1 MVGTRRGLVQAA
13 GGLAAAGLS
22 GLGLPGVGLSGMVL
36 SGRAAAQPAWPGR
49 PVTIV
54 VPYAPG
60 GGTDIFARALAE
72 GMREAIGQ
80 TVVVEN
86 RAGANGVVGA
96 EVVQRAAPDGHMLMV
111 ATGAH
116 VINRYSMPS
125 IPFDPV
131 KDFTP
136 VSMLSGFPLVLAAN
150 ARLPFGD
157 IAGLIA
163 AAKAQPGSITFSST
177 EAATSYA
184 GNSFARQAGI
194 TLIEVPYRGSGPQL
208 NDLLAGH
215 VPLGVTSTVA
225 VLQHVA
231 SGAVKVLAVTST
243 QRSALLPQVPTM
255 AEAGLPGY
263 EFNGWYGMYGPP
275 GLPAPLVQRI
285 FAAVQASLAR
295 PAIGQ
300 RLQELGAAL
309 ATLGPADF
317 AAFLARDNRRWAEAQ
332 AAGLITTAN

>member
-1 MVGTRRGLVQAA
+1 MAMTRRGVLGAT
-13 GGLAAAGLS
+13 GLLAAARVAL
-22 GLGLPGVGLSGMVL
+22 
-36 SGRAAAQPAWPGR
+36 AQAAWPSR
-49 PVTIV
+49 PVSIV

-60 GGTDIFARALAE
+60 GGTDIFARAVAE

-80 TVVVEN
+80 PVVVEN
-86 RAGANGVVGA
+86 RAGANGVVGG
-96 EVVQRAAPDGHMLMV
+96 EYVMRSAPDGHTLMV

-116 VINRYSMPS
+116 VINRYSMPN

-136 VSMLSGFPLVLAAN
+136 ISMLSGFPLVMAAN
-150 ARLPFGD
+150 AKLPFDD

-163 AAKAQPGSITFSST
+163 AARAKPGSIAFSST

-184 GNSFARQAGI
+184 GNAFARQAGI
-194 TLIEVPYRGSGPQL
+194 QLIEVPYRGSGPQL
-208 NDLLAGH
+208 NDLVAGH

-243 QRSALLPQVPTM
+243 TRSALLPQVPTM

-263 EFNGWYGMYGPP
+263 EFNGWYGMYAPP
-275 GLPAPLVQRI
+275 GMPAALTQLVYS
-285 FAAVQASLAR
+285 AVQASLAR
-295 PAIGQ
+295 QAIGQ
-300 RLQELGAAL
+300 RLVELGADL
-309 ATLGPADF
+309 ATLGPEPF
-317 AAFLARDNRRWAEAQ
+317 AAFLERDNRRWAEAA
-332 AAGLITTAN
+332 AAGLVTTAK

>member
-1 MVGTRRGLVQAA
+1 MSMASTRRAA
-13 GGLAAAGLS
+13 LGGIAAAAIATR
-22 GLGLPGVGLSGMVL
+22 VK
-36 SGRAAAQPAWPGR
+36 AQSAWPNR

-96 EVVQRAAPDGHMLMV
+96 EFVQRSPADGHMLMV

-150 ARLPFGD
+150 GKLPYGD

-163 AAKAQPGSITFSST
+163 AAKAAPGTITFSST

-194 TLIEVPYRGSGPQL
+194 SLIEVPYRGSGPQL

-231 SGAVKVLAVTST
+231 AGAVKVLAVTST
-243 QRSALLPQVPTM
+243 KRSALLPQVPTM
-255 AEAGLPGY
+255 AEAGLPNY
-263 EFNGWYGMYGPP
+263 EYNGWYGMYGPP
-275 GLPAPLVQRI
+275 GVPAPVVQRI

-300 RLQELGAAL
+300 RLQELGADL
-309 ATLGPADF
+309 ATLGPAEFGPYLD
-317 AAFLARDNRRWAEAQ
+317 RDNMRWAEAA
-332 AAGLITTAN
+332 AAGLITVAN

>member
-1 MVGTRRGLVQAA
+1 MAITRRLALGTLGA
-13 GGLAAAGLS
+13 GLAS
-22 GLGLPGVGLSGMVL
+22 PFV
-36 SGRAAAQPAWPGR
+36 AAQPAWPSR
-49 PVTIV
+49 PVAMV

-60 GGTDIFARALAE
+60 GGTDIFARAVAE

-80 TVVVEN
+80 PVVVEN

-96 EVVQRAAPDGHMLMV
+96 EYVQRAPADGHMLMV

-116 VINRYSMPS
+116 VINRYAMPN

-136 VSMLSGFPLVLAAN
+136 VSMLSGYPLVLAAHGGQ
-150 ARLPFGD
+150 PYSD

-163 AAKAQPGSITFSST
+163 AARAKPGSIAFGST

-194 TLIEVPYRGSGPQL
+194 QLIEVPYRGSGPQL
-208 NDLLAGH
+208 NDLVAGH
-215 VPLGVTSTVA
+215 VPLAVTSTVA

-231 SGAVKVLAVTST
+231 SGAVRVLAVTSAR
-243 QRSALLPQVPTM
+243 RSALLPRVPTM

-275 GLPAPLVQRI
+275 GLPPAIAQRI

-300 RLQELGAAL
+300 RLAELGADL
-309 ATLGPADF
+309 ATLGPAEF
-317 AAFLARDNRRWAEAQ
+317 GPFLERDNRRWAEAA
-332 AAGLITTAN
+332 AAGLISTAN

>member
-1 MVGTRRGLVQAA
+1 MTRRGTLVTAGLLAASHPVSAQAA
-13 GGLAAAGLS
+13 
-22 GLGLPGVGLSGMVL
+22 
-36 SGRAAAQPAWPGR
+36 WPSR
-49 PVTIV
+49 PVTVV

-80 TVVVEN
+80 PVVVEN
-86 RAGANGVVGA
+86 RAGANGVVGG
-96 EVVQRAAPDGHMLMV
+96 EYVMRSAPDGHMLMV

-131 KDFTP
+131 RDFTP

-150 ARLPFGD
+150 AKLPFD
-157 IAGLIA
+157 DLAGLIA
-163 AAKAQPGSITFSST
+163 LARARPGSMTFSST

-194 TLIEVPYRGSGPQL
+194 QLIEVPYKGSGPQL
-208 NDLLAGH
+208 NDLVAGH
-215 VPLGVTSTVA
+215 VPLGITSTVA

-231 SGAVKVLAVTST
+231 AGTVKVLAVTST
-243 QRSALLPQVPTM
+243 KRSELLPQVPTM

-263 EFNGWYGMYGPP
+263 EFNGWYGMYAPP
-275 GLPAPLVQRI
+275 AMPASLAQAVFR
-285 FAAVQASLAR
+285 AVQASLAR
-295 PAIGQ
+295 PAISR
-300 RLQELGAAL
+300 RLLELGADL
-309 ATLGPADF
+309 ATLGPEPF
-317 AAFLARDNRRWAEAQ
+317 ARFLERDNRRWAEAA
-332 AAGLITTAN
+332 AAGLVTTAN

>member
-1 MVGTRRGLVQAA
+1 MAMTRRGAL
-13 GGLAAAGLS
+13 GAAGL
-22 GLGLPGVGLSGMVL
+22 LATPRLAL
-36 SGRAAAQPAWPGR
+36 AQFAWPSR
-49 PVTIV
+49 PVTII

-60 GGTDIFARALAE
+60 GGTDIFARAVAE

-80 TVVVEN
+80 PVVVEN
-86 RAGANGVVGA
+86 RAGANGVVGG
-96 EVVQRAAPDGHMLMV
+96 EYVMRSVPDGHMLMV

-116 VINRYSMPS
+116 VINRYSMPH

-136 VSMLSGFPLVLAAN
+136 ISMLSGFPLVLAAN
-150 ARLPFGD
+150 AKLPFGD

-163 AAKAQPGSITFSST
+163 AARARPGSIAFSST

-184 GNSFARQAGI
+184 GNAFARQAGI
-194 TLIEVPYRGSGPQL
+194 QLIEVPYRGSGPQL
-208 NDLLAGH
+208 NDLVAGH

-231 SGAVKVLAVTST
+231 AGTVKVLAVTST
-243 QRSALLPQVPTM
+243 KRSALLPQVPTM

-263 EFNGWYGMYGPP
+263 EFNGWYGMYAPP
-275 GLPAPLVQRI
+275 GMPAALAQRVYG
-285 FAAVQASLAR
+285 AVQEALAR

-300 RLQELGAAL
+300 RLLELGADL
-309 ATLGPADF
+309 ATLGPEPF
-317 AAFLARDNRRWAEAQ
+317 AVFLERDNRRWAEAA
-332 AAGLITTAN
+332 AAGLVTTAN

>member
-1 MVGTRRGLVQAA
+1 MTLTRRAA
-13 GGLAAAGLS
+13 LGAAVLASGAGA
-22 GLGLPGVGLSGMVL
+22 
-36 SGRAAAQPAWPGR
+36 RAQPAWPSR
-49 PVTIV
+49 PVTVV

-72 GMREAIGQ
+72 GMREALGHP
-80 TVVVEN
+80 VVVEN

-96 EVVQRAAPDGHMLMV
+96 EYVQRSPPDGHMLMI

-116 VINRYSMPS
+116 VINRYAMPG

-131 KDFTP
+131 KDFAP
-136 VSMLSGFPLVLAAN
+136 VSMLSGYPLVLAAHGGQ
-150 ARLPFGD
+150 PYSD
-157 IAGLIA
+157 IAGLVA
-163 AAKAQPGSITFSST
+163 AAKAKPGSIAFGST
-177 EAATSYA
+177 EAATSYV

-194 TLIEVPYRGSGPQL
+194 QLIEVPYRGSGPQL
-208 NDLLAGH
+208 NDLVAGH
-215 VPLGVTSTVA
+215 IPLATTSTVA

-231 SGAVKVLAVTST
+231 SGAVKVLAVTSAR
-243 QRSALLPQVPTM
+243 RSVLLPQVPTM
-255 AEAGLPGY
+255 QEAGMAGY

-275 GLPAPLVQRI
+275 GLPPALAARI
-285 FAAVQASLAR
+285 FAAVQAALAK

-300 RLQELGAAL
+300 RLAELGADL

-317 AAFLARDNRRWAEAQ
+317 ATFLDQDNRRWAEAA

>member
-1 MVGTRRGLVQAA
+1 MASTRRAA
-13 GGLAAAGLS
+13 LGGLAAAAIATRVGAQ
-22 GLGLPGVGLSGMVL
+22 PGV
-36 SGRAAAQPAWPGR
+36 QPIWPSR

-80 TVVVEN
+80 PVVVEN

-96 EVVQRAAPDGHMLMV
+96 EFVQRSPADGHMLMV

-150 ARLPFGD
+150 GKLPFSD

-163 AAKAQPGSITFSST
+163 AAKAAPGTITFSST

-194 TLIEVPYRGSGPQL
+194 SLIEVPYRGSGPQL

-243 QRSALLPQVPTM
+243 KRSALLPQVPTM
-255 AEAGLPGY
+255 AEAGLPAY
-263 EFNGWYGMYGPP
+263 EYNGWYGMYGPP
-275 GLPAPLVQRI
+275 GVPAPVVQKI

-300 RLQELGAAL
+300 RLQELGADL
-309 ATLGPADF
+309 ATLGPAEF
-317 AAFLARDNRRWAEAQ
+317 AAYLERDNRRWAEAA
-332 AAGLITTAN
+332 AAGLITVAN